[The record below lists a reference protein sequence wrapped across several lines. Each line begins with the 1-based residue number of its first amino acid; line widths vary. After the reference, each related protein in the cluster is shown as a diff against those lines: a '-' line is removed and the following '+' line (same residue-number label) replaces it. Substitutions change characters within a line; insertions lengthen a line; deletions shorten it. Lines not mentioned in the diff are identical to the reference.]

1 MRHEGGSD
9 TILVIGGGIIGV
21 TVAAHLAETGRH
33 VTLVDRKG
41 IALEA
46 SYGNAAAL
54 AFSDILP
61 MASPGIMKKAP
72 RWLFDPVGPL
82 TIRPRYL
89 PKVTPWLYRFWRA
102 SSSRQY
108 EESTRAQGAM
118 MALGRQQAVAFYERI
133 GAGDMIRHDGSLE
146 LYQSEA
152 EFGESLDGWAA
163 CERAGIAFRHLHG
176 GEIADYQPGLSRDF
190 VAATFVP
197 EWKTVSDPHELAK
210 AVWRH
215 AEARGAAYRQG
226 EVERLSRNPSGRA
239 EAFLKGGGTIAADRI
254 VIAAGAWSH
263 RLVRTISRL
272 NIPLETERGYNTTLP
287 PGAGDIRRQLV
298 FPGHGFVITP
308 LEKGVRVGGAVE
320 LAGLDLPPNFAR
332 SKAMLAKAKH
342 FLPDLKTEGGTEW
355 MGFRPSLPDTKP
367 AIGCLPGCEDIVC
380 AFGHGHLGLTQS
392 VATALIVK
400 ALVEDVRPPIDLAPY
415 RPDRF

>member
-9 TILVIGGGIIGV
+9 TVLIVGGGIIGV
-21 TVAAHLAETGRH
+21 TVAAHLAETGRQ

-61 MASPGIMKKAP
+61 MASPGIIRKAP
-72 RWLFDPVGPL
+72 KWLFDPVGPL
-82 TIRPRYL
+82 TIRPSYL
-89 PKVTPWLYRFWRA
+89 PKIVPWLYRFWRA
-102 SSSRQY
+102 SGARTY
-108 EESTRAQGAM
+108 AETTRAQGEM
-118 MALGRQQAVAFYERI
+118 MALGRQEAVAFYERI
-133 GAGDMIRHDGSLE
+133 GIGGMVRHDGSLE

-152 EFGESLDGWAA
+152 EFAESLEGWAA
-163 CERAGIAFRHLHG
+163 CKRAGIAFHHLQR

-197 EWKTVSDPHELAK
+197 DWKTVSEPHDLAA

-215 AEARGAAYRQG
+215 AERQGAVYRHG
-226 EVERLSRNPSGRA
+226 EVERLSRSPSGRA
-239 EAFLKGGGTIAADRI
+239 EATMRGGGTIAADRI

-272 NIPLETERGYNTTLP
+272 AIPLETERGYNTTLP

-298 FPGHGFVITP
+298 FPGHGFVVTP
-308 LEKGVRVGGAVE
+308 LATGVRVGGAVE
-320 LAGLDLPPNFAR
+320 LAGLDLPPNFDR
-332 SKAMLAKAKH
+332 SKAMLAKAKR
-342 FLPDLKTEGGTEW
+342 FLPDLDTEGGTEW
-355 MGFRPSLPDTKP
+355 MGFRPSLPDTRP
-367 AIGCLPGCEDIVC
+367 AIGALPGAEDVIC

-392 VATALIVK
+392 VATAIIVR
-400 ALVEDVRPPIDLAPY
+400 ALVEDARPPIDLAPY

>member
-9 TILVIGGGIIGV
+9 TVLVIGGGVVGV
-21 TVAAHLAETGRH
+21 TIAAHIAETGRH

-82 TIRPRYL
+82 TIRPSYL
-89 PKVTPWLYRFWRA
+89 PKITPWLYRFWRA
-102 SSSRQY
+102 SSRRQY
-108 EESTRAQGAM
+108 EKGVLAQAALMRIGRAE
-118 MALGRQQAVAFYERI
+118 AVPFYERI
-133 GAGDMIRHDGSLE
+133 GIGYMIRHDGSLD

-152 EFGESLDGWAA
+152 EFKESLDGWNA
-163 CERAGIAFRHLHG
+163 CERAGIAVRHVPQH
-176 GEIADYQPGLSRDF
+176 EIPDYQPGLSSDF

-197 EWKTVSDPHELAK
+197 EWKTVAEPHLLAK
-210 AVWRH
+210 AVWSY
-215 AEARGAAYRQG
+215 AESLGTVYRQSA
-226 EVERLSRNPSGRA
+226 VERLTRNPSGRA
-239 EAFLKGGGTIAADRI
+239 EAVLDDGTAIAADRI

-272 NIPLETERGYNTTLP
+272 AIPLETERGYNTTLP
-287 PGAGDIRRQLV
+287 PGAADIRRQLV

-308 LEKGVRVGGAVE
+308 LETGVRVGGAVE

-332 SKAMLAKAKH
+332 SKAMLAKAKR

-355 MGFRPSLPDTKP
+355 MGFRPSLPDTRP
-367 AIGCLPGCEDIVC
+367 AIGPLPKNDDIIC

-392 VATALIVK
+392 VATALLVK
-400 ALVEDVRPPIDLAPY
+400 ALIEDARPEIDLTPY

>member
-9 TILVIGGGIIGV
+9 TILVIGGGIVGV

-61 MASPGIMKKAP
+61 MASPGIMKKVP

-82 TIRPRYL
+82 TIRPSYL
-89 PKVTPWLYRFWRA
+89 PKIAPWLYLFWRA
-102 SSSRQY
+102 SSRRQY
-108 EESTRAQGAM
+108 EESTRAQSAM
-118 MALGRQQAVAFYERI
+118 MALGRQESVAFYERI
-133 GAGDMIRHDGSLE
+133 GAGGMVRHDGSLE
-146 LYQSEA
+146 LYQSDA
-152 EFGESLDGWAA
+152 EFKESLEGWEA
-163 CERAGIAFRHLHG
+163 CGRAGISYHHLNG
-176 GEIADYQPGLSRDF
+176 REIADYQPGLSPDF

-197 EWKTVSDPHELAK
+197 EWKTVSEPHELART
-210 AVWRH
+210 VWRH
-215 AEARGAAYRQG
+215 AEARGAVYRQG
-226 EVERLSRNPSGRA
+226 EVVRLARNPSGRA
-239 EAFLKGGGTIAADRI
+239 EAVMKGGGTIAADRI

-263 RLVRTISRL
+263 RLVRSISRL
-272 NIPLETERGYNTTLP
+272 SIPLETERGYNTTLP
-287 PGAGDIRRQLV
+287 SGAADIRRQLI

-308 LEKGVRVGGAVE
+308 LATGVRVGGAVE

-332 SKAMLAKAKH
+332 SKAMLAKAKR
-342 FLPDLKTEGGTEW
+342 FLPDLNTEGGTEW

-367 AIGCLPGCEDIVC
+367 AIGPLPADGDIIC

>member
-9 TILVIGGGIIGV
+9 SILVIGGGIIGV
-21 TVAAHLAETGRH
+21 TIAAHLAETGRH

-61 MASPGIMKKAP
+61 MASPGIMRKAP
-72 RWLFDPVGPL
+72 KWLFDPLGPL
-82 TIRPRYL
+82 SIRPSYL
-89 PKVTPWLYRFWRA
+89 PKIAPWLYRFWRA
-102 SSSRQY
+102 SS
-108 EESTRAQGAM
+108 TRRYAEATTAQGAM
-118 MALGRQQAVAFYERI
+118 MALGRQEAVAFYERI
-133 GAGDMIRHDGSLE
+133 GASHMIRHDGSIE

-152 EFGESLDGWAA
+152 EFKESLEGWAA

-190 VAATFVP
+190 VSATFVP
-197 EWKTVSDPHELAK
+197 DWKTVSDPHELART
-210 AVWRH
+210 VWRY
-215 AEARGAAYRQG
+215 AETRGAVFRKG
-226 EVERLSRNPSGRA
+226 DVLRLARNPSGRA
-239 EAFLKGGGTIAADRI
+239 EAQLADATFAADRI

-263 RLVRTISRL
+263 RLMRTVSRL
-272 NIPLETERGYNTTLP
+272 SMPLETERGYNTTLP
-287 PGAGDIRRQLV
+287 VGAGDIRRQLV
-298 FPGHGFVITP
+298 FPGHGFVVTP
-308 LEKGVRVGGAVE
+308 LENGVRVGGAVE

-332 SKAMLAKAKH
+332 SKAMLAKAKQ
-342 FLPDLKTEGGTEW
+342 FLPDLKTEGGREW
-355 MGFRPSLPDTKP
+355 MGFRPSLPDSKP
-367 AIGCLPGCEDIVC
+367 AIGALPGAGDIVC

-392 VATALIVK
+392 VATALIVR
-400 ALVEDVRPPIDLAPY
+400 AIVEDVRPPIDLAPY